1 MTGCQMTGSS
11 ADRAPGPGG
20 QSVVPMFV
28 VPGVGIEPT
37 HLLGKSRGLSP
48 LRLPFR
54 HPGNLSAMISAHGHE
69 TRGSEITMAANQ
81 KRNQDVCR

>member
-1 MTGCQMTGSS
+1 MTVYLMIGSS
-11 ADRAPGPGG
+11 ADRARGPVG
-20 QSVVPMFV
+20 QSVAPMSV

-37 HLLGKSRGLSP
+37 HLLGRSRGLSP

-81 KRNQDVCR
+81 KRNEDVCR